1 MWWTCRKNLPLLQ
14 RQWTCPCGNIWI
26 VNASTFIF
34 FFDVLIHFLSHS
46 VAADSRFQYV
56 SLLFHFMLPFF
67 QSEPII
73 AEPLFSIFKH
83 CIWIEL
89 IDAHSTSCPFNI
101 RIDREIWCFFLLC
114 LSPWVNTH
122 TTTKTHILSK
132 YSWNGVQFY
141 ETGTFHSYLIYSH
154 IFSSTIDSM
163 ALSFC
168 AFIIVFGVYV
178 PFFRAHTNKVDR
190 WPAWYSVV
198 CVFLHIVLHSFP
210 SFENSA

>member
-1 MWWTCRKNLPLLQ
+1 MNMSVWKRLNCKCVHFHL
-14 RQWTCPCGNIWI
+14 
-26 VNASTFIF
+26 F
-34 FFDVLIHFLSHS
+34 FNVLIHFLSHS

-89 IDAHSTSCPFNI
+89 IDAHSMSCPFNI
-101 RIDREIWCFFLLC
+101 RIDRESWCFFSPC
-114 LSPWVNTH
+114 LSPWVNAH

-163 ALSFC
+163 VLSFC
-168 AFIIVFGVYV
+168 AFIIVFCVCVCV
-178 PFFRAHTNKVDR
+178 PFFTAHTNRVDR
-190 WPAWYSVV
+190 WPAWYSLNTIQWYMRFFPH
-198 CVFLHIVLHSFP
+198 CSHSFP
-210 SFENSA
+210 SFKILA